1 MKINSQIN
9 WKFTYKLSLHHN
21 KKIIFGSK
29 MHKYNWNWQGNA
41 HTSSSFE
48 WVLNQSL
55 MQKFTSIQK
64 IHKGFT
70 LFWLCIISL
79 QWDEKVFA
87 HHFLDTFILTRWN
100 MVFTSFKKYFLGYM
114 TTRWGMIRLHASV
127 NIKSGSKLYST
138 PNHEN
143 KYAVVIAGF
152 FKSVIHQSAFIHQ
165 SSRLHRNFLEVL
177 TYVTC

>member
-1 MKINSQIN
+1 MVQKCTNTIETGRGMQIHQAHLNGFWINLWCRNLLVSKKYTKATHFFDYALYHCNGMKR
-9 WKFTYKLSLHHN
+9 FLH
-21 KKIIFGSK
+21 ITF
-29 MHKYNWNWQGNA
+29 
-41 HTSSSFE
+41 
-48 WVLNQSL
+48 L
-55 MQKFTSIQK
+55 
-64 IHKGFT
+64 IH
-70 LFWLCIISL
+70 
-79 QWDEKVFA
+79 
-87 HHFLDTFILTRWN
+87 FILTRWN
-100 MVFTSFKKYFLGYM
+100 MVFTSFKKYFLGYT

-143 KYAVVIAGF
+143 KYAIVIAGF